1 MVNPPTPTFLFSGE
15 DVDKLHKD
23 ITKTIVE
30 HGNDITFGYENKHAR
45 DTCMTVHIW
54 GNAVKR
60 LMNGSV
66 PKKFMFNGDKLK
78 EFRKQGI
85 AENTNP
91 YGHVYTYQQLLQ
103 EFPRDNG
110 VSYTSQ
116 LTGLKKD
123 LRKCISNG
131 VLDNGLIGI
140 LYSPLMRH
148 WDEKPCFNWM
158 QVRYLGDNKV
168 SLRLLFRSHDY
179 GMAMWANLSFI
190 LYMMRHF
197 VTRPCDCEIVEVI
210 LFSSSAH
217 IYEGDQ
223 DIAVKIAGVP
233 WKQQEQVVKYKPLYR
248 LMSYYERLIRRN

>member
-1 MVNPPTPTFLFSGE
+1 MSEQPTPTFLFQGE
-15 DVDKLHKD
+15 NIDKLHKD
-23 ITKTIVE
+23 ITKAIVE
-30 HGNDITFGYENKHAR
+30 YGHDITFGYESKHAR

-66 PKKFMFNGDKLK
+66 PKKFIFNGDKLK

-85 AENTNP
+85 AEKTNP

-103 EFPRDNG
+103 EFPLTQGRYLN
-110 VSYTSQ
+110 Q

-123 LRKCISNG
+123 LRKCMSSG

-140 LYSPLMRH
+140 LYSPFMRQ

-158 QVRYLGDNKV
+158 QIRYLGDNKV
-168 SLRLLFRSHDY
+168 SLRLLFRSQDY
-179 GMAMWANLSFI
+179 GVAVWANLSFI

-197 VTRPCDCEIVEVI
+197 VTRPCKCEIAEVI

-223 DIAVKIAGVP
+223 DNAVKVAGVP
-233 WKQQEQVVKYKPLYR
+233 WKQDNKESFIGRCKRWYGLK
-248 LMSYYERLIRRN
+248 